1 MLEPLSDSVTSDSDI
16 SDGDKI
22 PIEEIAS
29 PGKLL
34 TPQAG
39 ENKETSDG
47 ESLSEES
54 KDKRLDHTDR
64 SKEDIGEDASALED
78 ELKKKEKSAEEKV
91 KPKSTATP
99 PAVRQCK
106 K

>member
-1 MLEPLSDSVTSDSDI
+1 LSDSVTSDSDI

-29 PGKLL
+29 PGELL

-39 ENKETSDG
+39 GNKETSDG

-54 KDKRLDHTDR
+54 ENKNLDHNVR
-64 SKEDIGEDASALED
+64 SEENKEKDASA
-78 ELKKKEKSAEEKV
+78 
-91 KPKSTATP
+91 
-99 PAVRQCK
+99 
-106 K
+106 